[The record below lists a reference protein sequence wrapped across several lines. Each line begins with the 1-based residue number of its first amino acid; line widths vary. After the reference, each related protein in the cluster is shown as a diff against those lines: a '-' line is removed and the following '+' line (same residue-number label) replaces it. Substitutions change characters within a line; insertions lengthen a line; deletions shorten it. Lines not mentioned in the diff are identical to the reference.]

1 MYMVFIYN
9 DYENT
14 TLNSVCLFDKIKDIL
29 TWSKGLLKYNDVSK
43 TTRVYKTYKCFFK
56 IIEVSKTYEIKYFQ
70 KFKKFNK
77 YPQLNINVESRNKIN
92 LR

>member
-14 TLNSVCLFDKIKDIL
+14 TINSICLFDKIKDIL

-56 IIEVSKTYEIKYFQ
+56 IIEVSKTYELKY
-70 KFKKFNK
+70 FKKFKRFNK
-77 YPQLNINVESRNKIN
+77 HSHLNICGIKKPNPF
-92 LR
+92 

>member
-29 TWSKGLLKYNDVSK
+29 IWSKGLLKYNDVSK

-56 IIEVSKTYEIKYFQ
+56 IIEVSKTYELKYF
-70 KFKKFNK
+70 KKYKIWNK
-77 YPQLNINVESRNKIN
+77 HSNLNLCGTKRQNPF
-92 LR
+92 

>member
-14 TLNSVCLFDKIKDIL
+14 ELNSICLFDKIKDIL
-29 TWSKGLLKYNDVSK
+29 KWSNGLLKYNDVSK
-43 TTRVYKTYKCFFK
+43 TKRVYKTYKCFFK
-56 IIEVSKTYEIKYFQ
+56 IIEVSKTYEMKYFK

-77 YPQLNINVESRNKIN
+77 YSDLNLNGIK
-92 LR
+92 